1 MTPVWLRP
9 CFLSLKSVEVLWRE
23 KWLRDD
29 KRVQIRGLH
38 RKSRNILTLI
48 GIISSPSARCLP
60 PPLPSAPS
68 LIHSCHLGDWEGGGV
83 IKCKIGREESIIKC
97 CKQLFILFVG
107 LKIPTA
113 KGFNKNHAIS
123 SKIMHEHRAHRVN
136 CGIYKNLGF
145 WKKSLSWKF
154 EGKRDAVYVYYLYV
168 YVCIHHCMLFL

>member
-1 MTPVWLRP
+1 M
-9 CFLSLKSVEVLWRE
+9 
-23 KWLRDD
+23 
-29 KRVQIRGLH
+29 
-38 RKSRNILTLI
+38 
-48 GIISSPSARCLP
+48 P
-60 PPLPSAPS
+60 PPSPPLRSLPYTLLPSWG
-68 LIHSCHLGDWEGGGV
+68 LGGGV

-123 SKIMHEHRAHRVN
+123 SKIMHEHRAHCVN